1 MLDEQLTRELGTKLV
16 EKGYTIATA
25 ESCTAGGI
33 SSFIASISGASRYLK
48 GGVVSYF
55 TEVKENVLNVPK
67 KLIEQYDVV
76 SKEVAQ
82 QMAIGVRHLLDSDI
96 AIGITGYAGLTGG
109 NSKVPNG
116 TVWICAINGNN
127 GNQALRELHVNEE
140 RKRNLEIC
148 VEEAVKLALEVI

>member
-1 MLDEQLTRELGTKLV
+1 MWEIKHINAQNIVSFEDLNLDINNNV
-16 EKGYTIATA
+16 ATA
-25 ESCTAGGI
+25 IIGENKDDQSQKVNG
-33 SSFIASISGASRYLK
+33 SGKSA
-48 GGVVSYF
+48 
-55 TEVKENVLNVPK
+55 
-67 KLIEQYDVV
+67 LIEC
-76 SKEVAQ
+76 
-82 QMAIGVRHLLDSDI
+82 I